1 MATKEYE
8 DELLKK
14 AEPLTAIET
23 DVLTA
28 AADRL
33 KTKHD
38 KDVKRLAQL
47 RKKKSID
54 AAEHAEVDAIRQKIG
69 PEIKR
74 AANMDRKTGRAV
86 EPVW

>member
-1 MATKEYE
+1 MATREYE

-28 AADRL
+28 AAGRL

-47 RKKKSID
+47 RKKNGLD
-54 AAEHAEVDAIRQKIG
+54 ATERTEVDAIRQKIG

-74 AANMDRKTGRAV
+74 AANMDRKTGRPV